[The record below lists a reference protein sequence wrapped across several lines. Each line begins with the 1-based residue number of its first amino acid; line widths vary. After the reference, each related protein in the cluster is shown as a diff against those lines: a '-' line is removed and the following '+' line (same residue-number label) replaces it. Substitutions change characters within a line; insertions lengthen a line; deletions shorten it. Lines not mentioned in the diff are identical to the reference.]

1 MREMIQNPPDR
12 VTSDF
17 RQTGLETV
25 SHVGL
30 MSECIGS
37 SPTSKISATALRIR
51 RTLPHDRNGIEEM
64 WGRCSLRTRLYRLH
78 SPFPTLPLSY
88 LDAVISNPD
97 WSRVAT
103 RSATEIVGL
112 ASLLDSGKGWADL
125 GVVIEDRWQRHG
137 IGTRLVT
144 ELFSEASARGLCL
157 VKADVLTTNDALIRP
172 LRRVDQEL
180 SLIRDEYTV
189 EATLR
194 LSNSSFA
201 VDDGRRHFDVPS
213 GS

>member
-1 MREMIQNPPDR
+1 MIQNPPDK

-25 SHVGL
+25 SHAGPL
-30 MSECIGS
+30 SKCIGS
-37 SPTSKISATALRIR
+37 SHTSKIGATALRIR
-51 RTLPHDRNGIEEM
+51 RPLQQDRNGIEEM
-64 WGRCSLRTRLYRLH
+64 WGRCSFRTRLYRLH

-88 LDAVISNPD
+88 LDAVISDPD
-97 WSRVAT
+97 GSRVAT

-137 IGTRLVT
+137 IGTRLVG
-144 ELFSEASARGLCL
+144 ELFSEASARGICL
-157 VKADVLTTNDALIRP
+157 VKAEVLTTNDALIRP

-180 SLIRDEYTV
+180 CLTRDGYTV

-201 VDDGRRHFDVPS
+201 VDDGRRLADEPS
-213 GS
+213 SP

>member
-1 MREMIQNPPDR
+1 VSYLARNPPDR

-25 SHVGL
+25 SHAGL
-30 MSECIGS
+30 VSECIGS
-37 SPTSKISATALRIR
+37 SQTSKMGAAALRIR
-51 RTLPHDRNGIEEM
+51 RPLQQDRNGIEEM
-64 WGRCSLRTRLYRLH
+64 WGRCSFRTRLYRLH

-88 LDAVISNPD
+88 LDAVISDPD
-97 WSRVAT
+97 GSRVAT

-137 IGTRLVT
+137 IGARLVR
-144 ELFSEASARGLCL
+144 ELFSEANARGISL
-157 VKADVLTTNDALIRP
+157 VKAEVLMTNDALIRP

-180 SLIRDEYTV
+180 CLTWDRYTV

-194 LSNSSFA
+194 LSNGSFA
-201 VDDGRRHFDVPS
+201 VDDGRRLVDEPS
-213 GS
+213 SP